1 MHSVIPTAFLDLDLV
16 LVKVNTA
23 FQQLI
28 GGTQD
33 ISGVRLSDIAKPAEG
48 DSFQNARNRLR
59 EEREAKDPSY
69 LPPILRG
76 GVDPVSGITDA
87 NVDEVTRGFA
97 DQHYSWTFRLAT
109 GTEQILQ
116 IRVRL
121 AKTSHY
127 FVTLLLPPLPSAQT
141 LTEQISPTVHGITT
155 PAFAAPPL
163 NLPHLQATTPYLGP
177 SHRARSSI
185 SHSSPPSPFF
195 PYQGVGHR
203 PTAAIPVPSTHAA
216 VPASTIF
223 HVPISSTFTKW
234 FNPTT
239 DNRKNTSDRIW
250 IHSTIPPI
258 ISTTSTKIRY
268 HGFTWFAYR
277 SPKGRQRGNIPSSN
291 AIFSAESA
299 TAPHKD
305 IFFRIRGIGYGGESE
320 EAQENGD

>member
-155 PAFAAPPL
+155 PA
-163 NLPHLQATTPYLGP
+163 
-177 SHRARSSI
+177 
-185 SHSSPPSPFF
+185 
-195 PYQGVGHR
+195 
-203 PTAAIPVPSTHAA
+203 AAIPVPSTHAA